1 TDIDSLS
8 LHDALPILNFGSTGS
23 LYTGFIPRNSN
34 FAPGTPDRWEVPQT
48 PWAPDAGFEWDHPI
62 NQHANRAGAYTQNNI
77 DIGESMRQGYGF
89 KRPFFDQT
97 HHYFAFLK
105 YAFRGGIM
113 FPLGTDRLVSDN
125 ILWQY

>member
-77 DIGESMRQGYGF
+77 DIGESMRQ
-89 KRPFFDQT
+89 
-97 HHYFAFLK
+97 
-105 YAFRGGIM
+105 
-113 FPLGTDRLVSDN
+113 DRKSTRLNSSHVK
-125 ILWQY
+125 I